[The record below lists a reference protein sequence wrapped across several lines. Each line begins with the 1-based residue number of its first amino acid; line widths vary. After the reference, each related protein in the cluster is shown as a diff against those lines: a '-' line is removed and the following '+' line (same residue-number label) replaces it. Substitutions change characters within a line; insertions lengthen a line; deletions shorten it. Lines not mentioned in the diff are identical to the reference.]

1 METSFKQEFS
11 LRGRTAFVTGSSR
24 GIGRA
29 IAFAL
34 VRAGASVLFHG
45 SHESDALRSA
55 ITEARAMADD
65 AGGATGSVASVA
77 ADLGDDAA
85 LCALPSAIEALGF
98 PSPDILVLNASH
110 QAYAKIEDYT
120 PELFDSHF
128 HTNAGAACRLIQLF
142 APAMQKRH
150 WGRIL
155 GVGSVNQT
163 RPAAR
168 LAIYASTKAA
178 LDNLLLGAAKAY
190 AADGI
195 TVNNIV
201 PGVIY
206 TDRNQA
212 ALGNEEFRA
221 SVISQ
226 IPAGRLGKPEDL
238 AGLALAL
245 CSDACSYVTGASIP
259 VSGGF
264 HL

>member
-1 METSFKQEFS
+1 METSMTQSFS

-34 VRAGASVLFHG
+34 ARAGASVLFHG
-45 SHESDALRSA
+45 SRESDALRSA
-55 ITEARAMADD
+55 VEEARAFFGEGEDTPAI
-65 AGGATGSVASVA
+65 AAVT
-77 ADLGDDAA
+77 ADLGDDTA
-85 LCALPSAIEALGF
+85 LCGLPSAIAALGF
-98 PSPDILVLNASH
+98 SSPDILVLNASH
-110 QAYAKIEDYT
+110 QTYATIEDYT
-120 PELFDSHF
+120 PELFDRHF
-128 HTNAGAACRLIQLF
+128 HTNVGAACRLIGLF
-142 APAMQKRH
+142 APAMKKRH
-150 WGRIL
+150 WGRIV
-155 GVGSVNQT
+155 GIGSVNQM
-163 RPAAR
+163 RPASR

-195 TVNNIV
+195 TVNDIV

-206 TDRNQA
+206 TDRNHA
-212 ALGNEEFRA
+212 ALSNEDFRA
-221 SVISQ
+221 NVISQ
-226 IPAGRLGKPEDL
+226 IPAGRLGTPEDM
-238 AGLALAL
+238 AGIAVAL